1 MKKSLS
7 VEDSEIIEKYVK
19 KFLGKKN
26 NPLNGLTFKEILD
39 LAKQEIKEENEK
51 V

>member
-1 MKKSLS
+1 MTKSLS
-7 VEDSEIIEKYVK
+7 VEDSKIVEKYIK

-26 NPLNGLTFKEILD
+26 NPLNGLKFKEILD

-51 V
+51 F